1 MFGYWRE
8 PERVTRGSKWL
19 LDGVL
24 GCTVLWFALRVGH
37 GFLKLG
43 VSLHVYVD
51 VFG

>member
-1 MFGYWRE
+1 MSGHWCE
-8 PERVTRGSKWL
+8 PERVTQGSKRL

-24 GCTVLWFALRVGH
+24 EHTVLWFAPQVGR